1 MRHGRGRRETD
12 RIAGVLTGPRR
23 VQSWDTPSRGADYFD
38 LKGDVEALL
47 ALGGYQDGFEFQPR
61 EHKALHPGQ
70 CARVVRGEREVGWVG
85 QISPEL
91 REHLDLDGAIF
102 VFELDLDTVLDAI
115 LPSFR
120 SVSRYPAVAR
130 DLSLV
135 VKNSVSADAL
145 RNCICAAAGDL
156 LTALEL
162 LDVYQGKGIPKN
174 NSSLTYRLTLQADYR
189 NLTDTEVDELIVK
202 VIGAVTRE
210 LSGELRT

>member
-1 MRHGRGRRETD
+1 M
-12 RIAGVLTGPRR
+12 
-23 VQSWDTPSRGADYFD
+23 
-38 LKGDVEALL
+38 
-47 ALGGYQDGFEFQPR
+47 
-61 EHKALHPGQ
+61 
-70 CARVVRGEREVGWVG
+70 RGEWEVGWLG

-102 VFELDLDTVLDAI
+102 VFELDLDAVLDAI

-120 SVSRYPAVAR
+120 PVSRYPAVAR

-145 RNCICAAAGDL
+145 RNCICAATGDL

-174 NSSLTYRLTLQADYR
+174 HSSLTYRLTLQADYR

-202 VIGAVTRE
+202 VVSAVTRE